1 MLRSQLAD
9 GKKENKGLK
18 RKLKNKVMIF
28 ALAHWPQPANPQN
41 DTRLIIP
48 NLSNSKYFTLHF
60 KIQAA
65 GPI

>member
-1 MLRSQLAD
+1 
-9 GKKENKGLK
+9 
-18 RKLKNKVMIF
+18 MIF